1 MRWPRDDR
9 GERGGVSILV
19 IAVFV
24 VALGLVIGAARLG
37 TALVGKARAETVA
50 DAAALA
56 AADSLALGRGDA
68 VASARAIAA
77 RNGGTLVSCDCAG
90 RHAQVTVDVP
100 VHGLAG
106 HSHARATA
114 RAEVRSDRG
123 VSAR

>member
-1 MRWPRDDR
+1 M
-9 GERGGVSILV
+9 LV
-19 IAVFV
+19 IALFV

-77 RNGGTLVSCDCAG
+77 RNGGSLVSCDCAG
-90 RHAQVTVDVP
+90 RHAQVTVEVP

-114 RAEVRSDRG
+114 RAEVRADLG